1 MKTLGNYPIL
11 IPKKGTDMT
20 KWSVVSCDQ
29 YTSEMEYWDKLYK
42 EVGDAPSTLKIIF
55 PEVFLPLEEG
65 TERIK
70 KINETMAKYIADGL
84 FEEIKDSYIL
94 IKRDTCLGHSRLGL
108 VAPVDLEDY
117 SFIQPCSSVIRSTE
131 DVVRDRIPPRL
142 KIRRGAPIE
151 LPHIILLIDD
161 RKKEVIEPL
170 WAERNNFEKLY
181 DFDLNMN
188 GGHIEG
194 YKVDAK
200 RVQAIF
206 DNYANNTIKT
216 LYGKESNF
224 VFAVGD
230 GNHSLATAQA
240 YWNEIKEDL
249 TQEERKTHPARFA
262 LCEIENL
269 HSEGILFEPIHR
281 FVFNADTDFIDY
293 LSINLKGD
301 AKVRVFGNGEQREI
315 NVDSNSAK
323 AIADIQKVVDQYI
336 KENNA
341 CSVDY
346 VHGEESLNS
355 VSKNNKGIAIYMPK
369 LEKEDLFGYVQDNGT
384 LCRKSFS
391 MGEADEK
398 RFYLE
403 AKRI

>member
-1 MKTLGNYPIL
+1 MKTLANYPIL
-11 IPKKGTDMT
+11 IPNKGIDMT

-29 YTSEMEYWDKLYK
+29 YTSEPDYWSKLESIVK
-42 EVGDAPSTLKIIF
+42 DAPSTLRLIY
-55 PEVFLPLEEG
+55 PEVYLSEAEPEK
-65 TERIK
+65 RIAA
-70 KINETMAKYIADGL
+70 INKTMQSYLDSGV
-84 FEEIKDSYIL
+84 FREIKDSYIL

-117 SFIQPCSSVIRSTE
+117 SFVQPCSSIIRSTE

-161 RKKEVIEPL
+161 RKKEILEPL
-170 WAERNNFEKLY
+170 WEKRDSFEKLY

-188 GGHIEG
+188 GGHIVG
-194 YKVDAK
+194 YKVDASIVHAALDK
-200 RVQAIF
+200 YVE
-206 DNYANNTIKT
+206 NTVKN

-240 YWNEIKEDL
+240 YWNEIKETL
-249 TQEERKTHPARFA
+249 TEEERKVHPARYA

-269 HSEGILFEPIHR
+269 HSDGILFEPIHR
-281 FVFNADTDFIDY
+281 FVFNADASFVNY
-293 LSINLKGD
+293 LKDNLTGS
-301 AKVRVFGNGEQREI
+301 AKVRVFSKDGEADI
-315 NVDSNSAK
+315 CVDGNSAK
-323 AIADIQKVVDQYI
+323 AIADIQSVIDKYL
-336 KENNA
+336 KENKD

-346 VHGEESLNS
+346 VHGEESLKWVANA
-355 VSKNNKGIAIYMPK
+355 NKGVAILMPK
-369 LEKEDLFGYVQDNGT
+369 LAKEDLFGYVLENGT

-403 AKRI
+403 AKKI

>member
-1 MKTLGNYPIL
+1 
-11 IPKKGTDMT
+11 MT

-29 YTSEMEYWDKLYK
+29 YTSEPDYWSKLESIVK
-42 EVGDAPSTLKIIF
+42 DAPSTLRLIY
-55 PEVFLPLEEG
+55 PEVYLSEAEPEK
-65 TERIK
+65 RIA
-70 KINETMAKYIADGL
+70 KINETMKSYLDSGV
-84 FEEIKDSYIL
+84 FREIKDSYIL

-117 SFIQPCSSVIRSTE
+117 SFVQPCSSIIRSTE

-161 RKKEVIEPL
+161 RKKEILEPL
-170 WAERNNFEKLY
+170 WEKRDSFEKLY

-188 GGHIEG
+188 GGHIVG
-194 YKVDAK
+194 YKVDAGIVHAALDK
-200 RVQAIF
+200 YVE
-206 DNYANNTIKT
+206 NTVKT

-240 YWNEIKEDL
+240 YWNEIKETL
-249 TQEERKTHPARFA
+249 TEEERKVHPARYA

-269 HSEGILFEPIHR
+269 HSDGILFEPIHR
-281 FVFNADTDFIDY
+281 FVFNADANFVNY
-293 LSINLKGD
+293 LKDNLTGS
-301 AKVRVFGNGEQREI
+301 AKVRVFSKDDEADI
-315 NVDSNSAK
+315 CVDGNSAK
-323 AIADIQKVVDQYI
+323 AIADIQSVIDKYL
-336 KENNA
+336 KENKE

-346 VHGEESLNS
+346 VHGEESLKWVANA
-355 VSKNNKGIAIYMPK
+355 NKGIAILMPK
-369 LEKEDLFGYVQDNGT
+369 LAKEDLFGYVLENGT

-403 AKRI
+403 AKKI

>member
-1 MKTLGNYPIL
+1 MKTLANYPIL
-11 IPKKGTDMT
+11 IPNKGIDMT

-29 YTSEMEYWDKLYK
+29 YTSEPDYWSKLESIVK
-42 EVGDAPSTLKIIF
+42 DAPSTLRLIY
-55 PEVFLPLEEG
+55 PEVYLSEAEPEN
-65 TERIK
+65 RIA
-70 KINETMAKYIADGL
+70 KINETMKSYLDSGV
-84 FEEIKDSYIL
+84 FREIKDNYIL

-117 SFIQPCSSVIRSTE
+117 SFVQPCSSIIRSTE

-161 RKKEVIEPL
+161 RKKEILEPL
-170 WAERNNFEKLY
+170 WEKRDSFEKLY

-188 GGHIEG
+188 GGHIVG
-194 YKVDAK
+194 YKVDAGIVHAALDK
-200 RVQAIF
+200 YVE
-206 DNYANNTIKT
+206 NTVKT

-240 YWNEIKEDL
+240 YWNEIKETL
-249 TQEERKTHPARFA
+249 TEEERKVHPARYA

-269 HSEGILFEPIHR
+269 HSDGILFEPIHR
-281 FVFNADTDFIDY
+281 FVFNADANFVNY
-293 LSINLKGD
+293 LKDNLTGS
-301 AKVRVFGNGEQREI
+301 AKVRVFSKDGEADI
-315 NVDSNSAK
+315 CVDGNSAK
-323 AIADIQKVVDQYI
+323 AIADIQSVIDKYL
-336 KENNA
+336 KENKE

-346 VHGEESLNS
+346 VHGEESLKWVANA
-355 VSKNNKGIAIYMPK
+355 NKGIAILMPK
-369 LEKEDLFGYVQDNGT
+369 LAKEDLFGYVLENGT

-403 AKRI
+403 AKKI

>member
-1 MKTLGNYPIL
+1 
-11 IPKKGTDMT
+11 MT

-29 YTSEMEYWDKLYK
+29 YTSEPDYWSKLESIVK
-42 EVGDAPSTLKIIF
+42 DAPSTLRLIY
-55 PEVFLPLEEG
+55 PEVYLSEAEPEK
-65 TERIK
+65 RIA
-70 KINETMAKYIADGL
+70 KINETMKSYLDSGV
-84 FEEIKDSYIL
+84 FREIKDSYIL

-117 SFIQPCSSVIRSTE
+117 SFVQPCSSIIRSTE

-161 RKKEVIEPL
+161 RKKEILEPL
-170 WAERNNFEKLY
+170 WGKRDSFEKLY

-188 GGHIEG
+188 GGHIVG
-194 YKVDAK
+194 YKVDADIVHAALDK
-200 RVQAIF
+200 YVE
-206 DNYANNTIKT
+206 NTVKT

-240 YWNEIKEDL
+240 YWNEIKETL
-249 TQEERKTHPARFA
+249 TEEERKVHPARYA

-269 HSEGILFEPIHR
+269 HSDGILFEPIHR
-281 FVFNADTDFIDY
+281 FVFNADANFVNY
-293 LSINLKGD
+293 LKDNLTGS
-301 AKVRVFGNGEQREI
+301 AKVRVFSKDGEAGI
-315 NVDSNSAK
+315 CADGNSAK
-323 AIADIQKVVDQYI
+323 AIADIQSVIDKYL
-336 KENNA
+336 KENKE

-346 VHGEESLNS
+346 VHGEESLKWVANA
-355 VSKNNKGIAIYMPK
+355 NKGIAILMPK
-369 LEKEDLFGYVQDNGT
+369 LAKEDLFGYVLENGT

-403 AKRI
+403 AKKI

>member
-1 MKTLGNYPIL
+1 MKTLANYPIL
-11 IPKKGTDMT
+11 IPNKGIDMT

-29 YTSEMEYWDKLYK
+29 YTSEPDYWSKL
-42 EVGDAPSTLKIIF
+42 ERIVNNAPSALRLIY
-55 PEVFLPLEEG
+55 PEVYLSE
-65 TERIK
+65 TEPEKRIA
-70 KINETMAKYIADGL
+70 KINKTMQEYLDGGV
-84 FEEIKDSYIL
+84 FREIKDNYIL

-117 SFIQPCSSVIRSTE
+117 SFIQPCSSIIRSTE

-161 RKKEVIEPL
+161 RKKEILEPL
-170 WAERNNFEKLY
+170 WERRDSLEKLY

-188 GGHIEG
+188 GGHIVG
-194 YKVDAK
+194 YKVDKDA
-200 RVQAIF
+200 VNTAF
-206 DNYANNTIKT
+206 DKYVTNTVKN

-240 YWNEIKEDL
+240 YWNEIKETL
-249 TQEERKTHPARFA
+249 TEEERKTHPARFA

-269 HSEGILFEPIHR
+269 HSDGILFEPIHR
-281 FVFNADTDFIDY
+281 FVFNAGENFINY
-293 LSINLKGD
+293 LKDNLCGS
-301 AKVRVFGNGEQREI
+301 AKVTVFNDKGESEI
-315 NVDSNSAK
+315 SVDSNSAK
-323 AIADIQKVVDQYI
+323 AIADIQSVIDKYL
-336 KENNA
+336 KENKD
-341 CSVDY
+341 CSIDY
-346 VHGEESLNS
+346 VHGEESLRW
-355 VSKNNKGIAIYMPK
+355 VAKANKGVAIFMPK
-369 LEKEDLFGYVQDNGT
+369 LEKEDLFGYVLENGT

-403 AKRI
+403 AKKI

>member
-70 KINETMAKYIADGL
+70 KINETMAKYIESGL

-170 WAERNNFEKLY
+170 WEERDNFEKLY

-188 GGHIEG
+188 GGHIVG

-200 RVQAIF
+200 RVQGIF
-206 DNYANNTIKT
+206 ENYANNTVKN

-249 TQEERKTHPARFA
+249 TEEERKTHPARFA

-281 FVFNADTDFIDY
+281 FVFNADRDFIDY
-293 LSINLKGD
+293 LSVNLKGD

-323 AIADIQKVVDQYI
+323 AIADIQKVVDSYI